1 MAGGPHHTVLT
12 TAVPVSAIRDLATI
26 TGTELVTI
34 DIDTVTHEFEREL
47 RWNSVYY
54 HLADGL

>member
-1 MAGGPHHTVLT
+1 VLT